1 MEPLSGNMSNTD
13 EASEQFTT
21 KTNTTDRVTGRVH
34 ESASHAREKIA
45 EQLQPGD
52 MKATSRRSS
61 DTPDNIWQFGQGGTR
76 EERDY
81 GLERDKSLLQSAQE
95 TVAKALGGGNRGGS

>member
-1 MEPLSGNMSNTD
+1 MSNTD
-13 EASEQFTT
+13 EASKQFTT
-21 KTNTTDRVTGRVH
+21 KTNTTDTVTGRVH
-34 ESASHAREKIA
+34 ESASHAREKIT

-52 MKATSRRSS
+52 TKATSRRMS
-61 DTPDNIWQFGQGGTR
+61 DTPDNIWQFGQDGSR

-95 TVAKALGGGNRGGS
+95 TVAKALGGGSRG

>member
-1 MEPLSGNMSNTD
+1 MSKLIFFNRATCLTQTVSSHSVD
-13 EASEQFTT
+13 FRQPY
-21 KTNTTDRVTGRVH
+21 RVAGRVH
-34 ESASHAREKIA
+34 ESASHVREKIA

-61 DTPDNIWQFGQGGTR
+61 DTPDNIWQFGQGGAR

-81 GLERDKSLLQSAQE
+81 GLERDRPLLQSAQE
-95 TVAKALGGGNRGGS
+95 TVAKALGGGNRG

>member
-1 MEPLSGNMSNTD
+1 MSNTD
-13 EASEQFTT
+13 EVSEQFTT

-61 DTPDNIWQFGQGGTR
+61 DTPDNIWQFGQGGAR

-95 TVAKALGGGNRGGS
+95 TVAKALGGGNRAN